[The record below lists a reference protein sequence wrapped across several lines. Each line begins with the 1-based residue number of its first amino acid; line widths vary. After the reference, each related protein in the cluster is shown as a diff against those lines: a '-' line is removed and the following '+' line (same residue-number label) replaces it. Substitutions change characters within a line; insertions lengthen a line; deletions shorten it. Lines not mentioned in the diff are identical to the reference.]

1 MDLRELQANYLA
13 KEREVTDKRIQQGA
27 LILTVLSE
35 EDGMVFKNGRT
46 GKPKRMIIIG
56 VDTANDICYGSV
68 LVNTKMSPK
77 PRFSDEYLSAQYML
91 SQKDYPEFLDYDS
104 YADCGELFSISIRKL
119 KQGVYF
125 GILKDKDMRGVMDI
139 WKPLIPFQQNKR
151 NALGLS
157 GGELHCLKFSFQ
169 FIILC
174 VSEK

>member
-77 PRFSDEYLSAQYML
+77 SRFSDEYLSAQYML

-125 GILKDKDMRGVMDI
+125 GILKDKVMRGVMDI
-139 WKPLIPFQQNKR
+139 LETTDTLSTKQKKR
-151 NALGLS
+151 FGI
-157 GGELHCLKFSFQ
+157 KRR
-169 FIILC
+169 
-174 VSEK
+174 

>member
-77 PRFSDEYLSAQYML
+77 SAYSASFLSAQYL
-91 SQKDYPEFLDYDS
+91 LHQTDYPEFLKYDS
-104 YADCGELFSISIRKL
+104 YVDCGELFSISIRKL

-139 WKPLIPFQQNKR
+139 LETTDTLSTKQKTRF
-151 NALGLS
+151 GL
-157 GGELHCLKFSFQ
+157 ERR
-169 FIILC
+169 
-174 VSEK
+174 